1 MELLSLPPVLNL
13 QLLRF
18 DMDLYGTKKK
28 VTDSIIIPE
37 RLNLARFLKRDK
49 GIANIEVAFINVLF
63 YAIECFSISTD
74 EHAASHY
81 CQTTS
86 NSVIMKGEN
95 FPNMSS
101 TSASL
106 HNIMPENDKS
116 SSLPDSPV
124 IPKCSLLDLPISEV
138 SIGVPLHKHHKL
150 NSTHLKL
157 DPLSLSLHGSI
168 SHNIIVPA
176 TPSPKVE
183 PVPVI
188 PDCEGEYSC
197 EYELVAILR
206 HRGTSANAGH
216 YVAEV
221 RQDDGV
227 WYSFNDQQVV

>member
-1 MELLSLPPVLNL
+1 
-13 QLLRF
+13 
-18 DMDLYGTKKK
+18 MDLYGTKKK

-63 YAIECFSISTD
+63 YAIECFSKSTD
-74 EHAASHY
+74 EHVASHY
-81 CQTTS
+81 GQTTS

-95 FPNMSS
+95 FPNLSS

-124 IPKCSLLDLPISEV
+124 IPKCSLLDLPLSEV
-138 SIGVPLHKHHKL
+138 SIGVPLHKNHKL

-157 DPLSLSLHGSI
+157 EPLSLSLHGSL
-168 SHNIIVPA
+168 SHHIIVPA

-183 PVPVI
+183 PAHVI
-188 PDCEGEYSC
+188 PHIMDDSC

-221 RQDDGV
+221 RQDDGF